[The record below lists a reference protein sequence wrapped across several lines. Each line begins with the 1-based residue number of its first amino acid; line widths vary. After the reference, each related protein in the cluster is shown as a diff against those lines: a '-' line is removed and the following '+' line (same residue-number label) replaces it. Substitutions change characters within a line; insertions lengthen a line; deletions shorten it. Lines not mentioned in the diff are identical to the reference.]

1 MNISLIT
8 QRLRFDPKSSQVTTK
23 KVIGRL
29 KTICRIISEKFPE
42 IHRLDQ
48 IRLKHLQHVR
58 NEGLAQYSPATV
70 VDYERTLIILV
81 EALGKTKDWLPP
93 LKLKRDPSKGGRP
106 SSTKVI
112 RSRSRHRRGIL

>member
-58 NEGLAQYSPATV
+58 
-70 VDYERTLIILV
+70 
-81 EALGKTKDWLPP
+81 TKVWLSIAPP
-93 LKLKRDPSKGGRP
+93 LSWTMNAP
-106 SSTKVI
+106 
-112 RSRSRHRRGIL
+112 